1 MSQCIQRK
9 YRITLTSLFSVIL
22 MVFLAGCSMAEL
34 EQIAQENK
42 FEEVNPTSKSGQG
55 KKSKNKHLSFLSV
68 IKGGKQP
75 SGGALGAFKRLLVGP
90 DNEIRFVSPV
100 SVGGVDNYLFIVDAG
115 QRVVFRYDT
124 TVQEIEAIAEIGFH
138 FMGDPGNIY
147 VARDR
152 TFYIV
157 DSVGKQVLKF
167 DEQGNMLQAFSDL
180 ANLSRPIDVYVDEV
194 TEEVYIAD
202 GSFSHVVIFNKFGK
216 ALRSI
221 GRRGTGPGRFRAITS
236 IAKGPDGLY
245 VVDRLE
251 LPVQVITM
259 EGQYKYSFGESYQ
272 VFPTAIAVT
281 EDRVAFVA
289 DKSDN
294 TIRIYQDA
302 ELLAV
307 VGGTGSA
314 PGRFRQPTGMWINNG
329 LLYVADS
336 MNKRIQVMRIGGEP
350 GVPAALTL

>member
-1 MSQCIQRK
+1 MSQCFQRK
-9 YRITLTSLFSVIL
+9 YRAALTSLFSIVL
-22 MVFLAGCSMAEL
+22 MVLLFGCSLAEL

-42 FEEVNPTSKSGQG
+42 LEEVVPSSGSSTGDKSR
-55 KKSKNKHLSFLSV
+55 NKHLAFQSV

-75 SGGALGAFKRLLVGP
+75 ASGTLGTFKRLLIGP
-90 DNEIRFVSPV
+90 GDEIRFVNPV
-100 SVGGVDNYLFIVDAG
+100 AVGGVDNYLYIVDAG

-124 TVQEIEAIAEIGFH
+124 ITLEIQPIGSVGFH
-138 FMGDPGNIY
+138 FVGDPGNIY
-147 VARDR
+147 VAKDR

-157 DSVGKQVLKF
+157 DSVGKQVIKF
-167 DEQGNMLQAFSDL
+167 DEQGNVLQTFTDL
-180 ANLSRPIDVYVDEV
+180 ANLSRPIDVTVDEV
-194 TEEVYIAD
+194 TEEVYVAD
-202 GSFSHVVIFNKFGK
+202 GSFSHIVIFNKFGK
-216 ALRSI
+216 ALRSV

-236 IAKGPDGLY
+236 VSKGPDGLY

-259 EGQYKYSFGESYQ
+259 DGDYKYSFGSSYQ

-281 EDRVAFVA
+281 EDRVAYVA

-314 PGRFRQPTGMWINNG
+314 PGRFRLITGLWINNG

-336 MNKRIQVMRIGGEP
+336 MNKRIQVMTIGGEP
-350 GVPAALTL
+350 SVPAALTL

>member
-9 YRITLTSLFSVIL
+9 YRIAIAAVYSVLLMVSLF
-22 MVFLAGCSMAEL
+22 GCSMTEL

-42 FEEVNPTSKSGQG
+42 LEEINPTLGEG
-55 KKSKNKHLSFLSV
+55 KASKSKNKHLSFHSS

-75 SGGALGAFKRLLVGP
+75 SGGTLGAFRRLLVGP
-90 DNEIRFVSPV
+90 GDEIRFVSPV
-100 SVGGVDNYLFIVDAG
+100 AVGGVDNYLFIVDAG
-115 QRVVFRYDT
+115 QRVVFRYDLVT
-124 TVQEIEAIAEIGFH
+124 QEIEPIGDIGFH
-138 FMGDPGNIY
+138 FSGDPGNIY
-147 VARDR
+147 VAKDR

-157 DSVGKQVLKF
+157 DSVGKQVHRF
-167 DEQGNMLQAFSDL
+167 DERGNLLQTFADL
-180 ANLSRPIDVYVDEV
+180 ANLSRPIDVFVNEL
-194 TEEVYIAD
+194 TEEVYVAD
-202 GSFSHVVIFNKFGK
+202 GSFSHVVVFNKFGK
-216 ALRSI
+216 ALRAV
-221 GRRGTGPGRFRAITS
+221 GKRGTGPGRFRAITA
-236 IAKGPDGLY
+236 IAKGPDGIY

-251 LPVQVITM
+251 LPVQVISM

-272 VFPTAIAVT
+272 VFPTAVAVT

-314 PGRFRQPTGMWINNG
+314 PGRFRSPSSLWINNG

-336 MNKRIQVMRIGGEP
+336 MNKRIQVMRIGDEP
-350 GVPAALTL
+350 AVPAALTL